1 LSPVRGVNKTDAA
14 TLCGAFSSLREVLNA
29 PTASLARC
37 PGLGPAKVRRLHAAF
52 GRPFGQTAAASQDA
66 VDRAAAEESAR
77 KRATEPKQR
86 KKRASAAGSSSSSSS
101 SDSSSSPDD
110 TERNDNAND
119 SAAKHKTDDG
129 SPSAKSPHDP
139 SEIKPEP
146 AASGKRRRGIDV
158 DSPPIVIDLDGPV
171 EPATAPRNA
180 NVNDVDD

>member
-1 LSPVRGVNKTDAA
+1 
-14 TLCGAFSSLREVLNA
+14 VLNA

-101 SDSSSSPDD
+101 SDSSSSPDGTS

-119 SAAKHKTDDG
+119 RAAKHKTDDG

-139 SEIKPEP
+139 SEIKTEP
-146 AASGKRRRGIDV
+146 AASGKRRRSIDI
-158 DSPPIVIDLDGPV
+158 DSPPIVIDLDGPG